1 MQEYAKVMLLDD
13 VISFWKYLQEIK
25 LQTSNILNA
34 EEK

>member
-25 LQTSNILNA
+25 YKHLTS
-34 EEK
+34 